1 MKICKEDLKLWNTK
15 KLQEQYTRSFEAIK
29 DLGEEYWDSKSREEE
44 KIIIRKR
51 KEHQNILSE
60 IQALFAEKDVI
71 PDIRKR
77 KDYWG
82 VS

>member
-44 KIIIRKR
+44 KIIIRKQ

-60 IQALFAEKDVI
+60 ISALLEEKGVI
-71 PDIRKR
+71 PNIRKR
-77 KDYWG
+77 KDYGG
-82 VS
+82 VC